1 MKIPDR
7 FWVETTPRLTEAAL
21 AALLQTLL
29 RPTDDLPF
37 GVIKIRPY
45 DLEATRFAWAAV
57 QIAGEL
63 ANAPGVTADLG
74 TGLAVV
80 WSVAERDLPRGPG
93 PAIAAGRRVGATLSS
108 WTKELGHRIGSQLTG
123 AGAAAFLKGLK
134 ENVEIRKLKPQRPR
148 PREDPFEPML
158 VVAKKHERQ
167 LRAEFGVDDCGEVPS
182 AADRIAYVNAL
193 SIGYDS
199 KDLIRAL
206 DGRAA
211 KCRRSRLW
219 KSADTAENF
228 LRIAWLFKDKRRIDD
243 ALIAAPATVDDTT
256 IVRGP
261 GGTFVAGRELAEPSA
276 APAPMPAPDP
286 PPSPDEG
293 FTAINDW
300 IEKQQ

>member
-1 MKIPDR
+1 MTALKQAPAVVAFGGGHGLYGALSALR
-7 FWVETTPRLTEAAL
+7 YVTPRLT
-21 AALLQTLL
+21 
-29 RPTDDLPF
+29 
-37 GVIKIRPY
+37 
-45 DLEATRFAWAAV
+45 
-57 QIAGEL
+57 
-63 ANAPGVTADLG
+63 
-74 TGLAVV
+74 AVV
-80 WSVAERDLPRGPG
+80 TVADDGG
-93 PAIAAGRRVGATLSS
+93 SSGR
-108 WTKELGHRIGSQLTG
+108 
-123 AGAAAFLKGLK
+123 
-134 ENVEIRKLKPQRPR
+134 
-148 PREDPFEPML
+148 
-158 VVAKKHERQ
+158 
-167 LRAEFGVDDCGEVPS
+167 LRAEFGIDDCGEVPS

-276 APAPMPAPDP
+276 PPAPAPDP
-286 PPSPDEG
+286 PPSPEGEG

>member
-134 ENVEIRKLKPQRPR
+134 ESVEIRKLKPQRPR

-158 VVAKKHERQ
+158 VRRRRLRRGAERSRPDR
-167 LRAEFGVDDCGEVPS
+167 LRQRAQHRIRLQGSDPRARWSCGEVP
-182 AADRIAYVNAL
+182 AFA
-193 SIGYDS
+193 
-199 KDLIRAL
+199 
-206 DGRAA
+206 
-211 KCRRSRLW
+211 
-219 KSADTAENF
+219 
-228 LRIAWLFKDKRRIDD
+228 
-243 ALIAAPATVDDTT
+243 
-256 IVRGP
+256 
-261 GGTFVAGRELAEPSA
+261 FVEECGHGREL
-276 APAPMPAPDP
+276 PADRLVVQ
-286 PPSPDEG
+286 G
-293 FTAINDW
+293 
-300 IEKQQ
+300 